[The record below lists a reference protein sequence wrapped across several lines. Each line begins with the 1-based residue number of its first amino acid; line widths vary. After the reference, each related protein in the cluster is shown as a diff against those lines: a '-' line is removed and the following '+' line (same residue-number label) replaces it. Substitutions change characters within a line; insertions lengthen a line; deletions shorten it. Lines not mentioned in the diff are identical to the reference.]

1 MSIASLVSG
10 GKVMEIETQTLA
22 AVLLFL
28 FAAFSGGFIMFWG
41 GERGKAN

>member
-22 AVLLFL
+22 AVLCV
-28 FAAFSGGFIMFWG
+28 FSPSLLGRFYHVLGW
-41 GERGKAN
+41 

>member
-1 MSIASLVSG
+1 MSNTSLVSG
-10 GKVMEIETQTLA
+10 GKVTETETQTLS